1 MLKRKYLIWLLPII
15 WLCITVYLSFQN
27 GDSSEHLSHII
38 AEKICAINNSP
49 QSIYDCEVAL
59 RDLAH
64 VGTHFILAF
73 LTTLAA
79 YCNNDR
85 NLYPGIIAALIC
97 AVIAIFSETGQLFI
111 PGRTFEWIDILQN
124 LLGVI
129 YGSTCLI
136 FVYSV
141 KKHLEAARE

>member
-1 MLKRKYLIWLLPII
+1 MLKRRKLIWLLPII
-15 WLCITVYLSFQN
+15 WLCITVYLSFQD
-27 GDSSEHLSHII
+27 GDSSEHLSHVI

-49 QSIYDCEVAL
+49 QYAYEYEVAL

-64 VGTHFILAF
+64 IGTHFVLAF
-73 LTTLAA
+73 LTALAA
-79 YCNNDR
+79 YSSNDR
-85 NLYPGIIAALIC
+85 HLHPGIASAILCSI
-97 AVIAIFSETGQLFI
+97 IAILSETGQLFI

-124 LLGVI
+124 LLGVV

-141 KKHLEAARE
+141 KKYLETVRE

>member
-15 WLCITVYLSFQN
+15 WLCITVYLSFQD

-85 NLYPGIIAALIC
+85 NLYPGIIATLIC
-97 AVIAIFSETGQLFI
+97 AVIA